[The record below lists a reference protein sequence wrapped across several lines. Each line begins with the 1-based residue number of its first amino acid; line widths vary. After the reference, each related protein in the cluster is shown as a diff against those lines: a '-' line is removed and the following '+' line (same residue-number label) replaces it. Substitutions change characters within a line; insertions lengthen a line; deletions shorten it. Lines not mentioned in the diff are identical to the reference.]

1 MVTIAIDTSHP
12 VGTTALARDGV
23 VLGEARFDS
32 PSSHLVEL
40 SKAIERLL
48 ASNHLTM
55 RDVDRVAVVLGPGSF
70 TGVRI
75 AVSFAKGLAAA
86 GAQVVAMDSLRLLA
100 LPFFDQG
107 RARVCAMID
116 AKRAEVYA
124 GVFERADGGA
134 SAIVAPRAES
144 PERLLAAID
153 AAPDLFVGTGAL
165 AHREEILARFPR
177 AEIADEARALPSTAY
192 FASIAHHLPALS
204 RDAVRAL
211 EPVYLRASGAERKRL
226 RAHAPE
232 AETSRDD

>member
-48 ASNHLTM
+48 ASSNLTM
-55 RDVDRVAVVLGPGSF
+55 RDVDRIAVVLGPGSF

-116 AKRAEVYA
+116 AKRGEVYGA
-124 GVFERADGGA
+124 LFERASGSVEA
-134 SAIVAPRAES
+134 VVAPSAGS
-144 PERLLAAID
+144 AAKLLEAI
-153 AAPDLFVGTGAL
+153 ATAPDVFAGTGAL
-165 AHREEILARFPR
+165 AHRDEILARFPR
-177 AEIADEARALPSTAY
+177 AEVAGEARANPSTTY
-192 FASIAHHLPALS
+192 FASIAHHLPALA

-232 AETSRDD
+232 PGASGDD